1 MNVFN
6 DKTEIALCIL
16 HIHVIIA
23 VVCMQLTCFFLW
35 QKFSIKSFEGGGVF
49 KLYIYLAYQTSVFII
64 MI

>member
-23 VVCMQLTCFFLW
+23 VVCMQLTCFFGGKNSQL
-35 QKFSIKSFEGGGVF
+35 KVLREVGCLSFIYILHIKHQS
-49 KLYIYLAYQTSVFII
+49 LLL
-64 MI
+64 